1 MTRSAGKSSMT
12 ADLIV
17 KQLMRLPIF
26 RGLTLRQLSE
36 IARNAEPM
44 SYSPG
49 AMIIEQ
55 NADADAAILLF
66 AGEAVRVSGPELRSR
81 LEPVPAGSLLGE
93 PAMLVETIYG
103 STVVARSH
111 VQAARIARDKLHA
124 QMVNDPDIAERLVQ
138 NLVGRLHRL
147 ADELREVDAVLAGK
161 EPSPAP
167 ILPMAA
173 LARSLLAAVH

>member
-1 MTRSAGKSSMT
+1 MMRSAGNSSMT

-17 KQLMRLPIF
+17 KQLTRLPIF

-36 IARNAEPM
+36 IARNAEPT
-44 SYSPG
+44 SFSPG

-81 LEPVPAGSLLGE
+81 LEPIPAGSLLGE
-93 PAMLVETIYG
+93 PAMLVDTQYG

-111 VQAARIARDKLHA
+111 VQAVRITRDKLHA
-124 QMVNDPDIAERLVQ
+124 QMLNDPAIAERLVQ
-138 NLVGRLHRL
+138 SLAGRLHHL

-161 EPSPAP
+161 DPSPGP
-167 ILPMAA
+167 MLPMAA
-173 LARSLLAAVH
+173 LARTLLAAVH